1 MSSPARLAVGPLASS
16 PGAASDEKDDDDVST
31 ICGESLASFDDLLM
45 CVKCDETTTMT
56 ESSASGGRNP
66 LRRVCRMC
74 ASTDRCV
81 QRDKDLQKVF
91 KAAKGKDK
99 MELYRGEKRKLEQKE
114 TTVKA
119 RKRDFSDVKLGVAH
133 VQREETLED
142 EIDFYRPFSVWGPRQ
157 IQLGLA
163 GNIKEAKAQF
173 VLRCEDASCPKI
185 KRRGQWCLGEFDG
198 VALTKRKAEGIE
210 S

>member
-31 ICGESLASFDDLLM
+31 VCGESLASFDDLLV

-91 KAAKGKDK
+91 KAAKGKDSSSVV
-99 MELYRGEKRKLEQKE
+99 LGRTRWRGAFQ
-114 TTVKA
+114 
-119 RKRDFSDVKLGVAH
+119 
-133 VQREETLED
+133 
-142 EIDFYRPFSVWGPRQ
+142 
-157 IQLGLA
+157 
-163 GNIKEAKAQF
+163 
-173 VLRCEDASCPKI
+173 
-185 KRRGQWCLGEFDG
+185 
-198 VALTKRKAEGIE
+198 
-210 S
+210 